1 MSHSSLEMTQLLSFF
16 PLVFNIFC
24 GIRFCF
30 TIKILCNLD
39 IVPLFDSDLRASKPL
54 LKSSFQHLVVH
65 IQWVMCDHSVKV
77 VTLNC
82 RFLLKSCFPNYTFI
96 SRSGSLLNVPYVL
109 LNGFLFFLSDP
120 GLKSRIRLINFKF
133 RIISTPC
140 KHQLFVSCP
149 NKVPNIFFWFY
160 VTQ

>member
-16 PLVFNIFC
+16 LLVFNIFC

-39 IVPLFDSDLRASKPL
+39 IVSLFDSDLRDSGLL
-54 LKSSFQHLVVH
+54 LKTSFQHLVVH

-82 RFLLKSCFPNYTFI
+82 RYLLKSCFSSYIFI
-96 SRSGSLLNVPYVL
+96 SRSGSLLNVPYFL

-120 GLKSRIRLINFKF
+120 GLKSQIWLISFKF
-133 RIISTPC
+133 RIISTLC
-140 KHQLFVSCP
+140 KHQLMRYLFSVLTKFQTSFG
-149 NKVPNIFFWFY
+149 VFM
-160 VTQ
+160 